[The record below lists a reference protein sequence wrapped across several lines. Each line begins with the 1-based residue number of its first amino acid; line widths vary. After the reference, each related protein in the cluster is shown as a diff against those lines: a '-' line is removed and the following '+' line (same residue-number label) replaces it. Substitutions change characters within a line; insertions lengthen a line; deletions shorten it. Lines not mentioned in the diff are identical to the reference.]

1 MKIRFE
7 NFTVRECTPENISE
21 ILQIQEETFETL
33 SSPDLLRKNTPEM
46 LSECLK
52 YPHQT
57 IGAWYQDE
65 LAAFAMRY
73 TPEGNAEEDLSLLLQ
88 GVNLSHLKPANFKL
102 CIVRPSYKGN
112 SLQFHLGALLE
123 QYAKN
128 AGIGLMCAT
137 VHPENT
143 YSINNLLKLG
153 YSYNRTLEKYG
164 LERNLYFK
172 FISFFQQLE

>member
-7 NFTVRECTPENISE
+7 HFTVRECTPENISE

-73 TPEGNAEEDLSLLLQ
+73 TPEGNVEEDLSLLLQ

-112 SLQFHLGALLE
+112 SLQFHLGALL
-123 QYAKN
+123 
-128 AGIGLMCAT
+128 
-137 VHPENT
+137 
-143 YSINNLLKLG
+143 
-153 YSYNRTLEKYG
+153 
-164 LERNLYFK
+164 
-172 FISFFQQLE
+172 